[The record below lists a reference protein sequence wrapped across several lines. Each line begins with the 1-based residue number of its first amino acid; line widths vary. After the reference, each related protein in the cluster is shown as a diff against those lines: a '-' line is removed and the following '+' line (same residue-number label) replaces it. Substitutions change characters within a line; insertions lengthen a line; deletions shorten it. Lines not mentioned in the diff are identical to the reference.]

1 MKASV
6 NKTEDSKIEKMRK
19 PKSFNFFFKIGK
31 HLAKLTKIERWYKFL
46 L

>member
-19 PKSFNFFFKIGK
+19 PKSFIFFLK
-31 HLAKLTKIERWYKFL
+31 LANI
-46 L
+46 